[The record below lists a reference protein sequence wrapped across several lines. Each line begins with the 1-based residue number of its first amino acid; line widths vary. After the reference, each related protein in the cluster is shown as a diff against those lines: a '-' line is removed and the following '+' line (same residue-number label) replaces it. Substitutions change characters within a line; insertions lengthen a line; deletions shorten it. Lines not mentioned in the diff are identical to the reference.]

1 MSRGGI
7 LPWGKSQMPNNTSS
21 RTRMKAVR
29 TYFLSKRIGGAACLA
44 AALMGGLAY
53 FREDLPLPNFSA
65 ASHATARTVPEG
77 SILIPYDDSL
87 CQLHALDN
95 ATGQI
100 QDGGLV
106 NCRDASD
113 QNTAAWKSMVDQ
125 LKATQIRKSFRH
137 D

>member
-1 MSRGGI
+1 
-7 LPWGKSQMPNNTSS
+7 MPNNASS
-21 RTRMKAVR
+21 RTRQKAVR
-29 TYFLSKRIGGAACLA
+29 TYFLSKRIGGAACIA

-53 FREDLPLPNFSA
+53 FREDLPLPDFSA
-65 ASHATARTVPEG
+65 AGSRVTERGIPEG
-77 SILIPYDDSL
+77 SILIPYDDGL
-87 CQLHALDN
+87 CRLHALDN

-113 QNTAAWKSMVDQ
+113 RNSAAWKSMVDQ